1 VILITAASS
10 GIGRAT
16 ALRLGGVGAAV
27 LLVSRTREKLEQVAR
42 EIAEAGGEAHVH
54 PCDLAEM
61 EDIERMAA
69 EVLEHHGRVDVL
81 VNNASRSIRRSIELS
96 YDRLHDFE
104 RTIQLNYLAPTPRAS
119 PRTSPRRRRSTPS
132 SAASPEVVGDGVH
145 ITTVHMPLVRTP
157 MIEPTRIY
165 KGFPAISPEEAA
177 EMICDAIVDR
187 PERIATPLGN
197 LGRLAYAVSPSSM
210 DAVLNRAYRLFPDS
224 PAARGDVR
232 AAERPEEV
240 SEEGRAFAEFT
251 RGVHW

>member
-1 VILITAASS
+1 VRRRTARRGRLARRAPSLERAVEGKVILITAASS

-104 RTIQLNYLAPTPRAS
+104 RTIQLNYLAPVNLILKLLPGMRERRSGHIINISSIGGTGS
-119 PRTSPRRRRSTPS
+119 TSPPCTCRWCGLR
-132 SAASPEVVGDGVH
+132 
-145 ITTVHMPLVRTP
+145 
-157 MIEPTRIY
+157 
-165 KGFPAISPEEAA
+165 
-177 EMICDAIVDR
+177 
-187 PERIATPLGN
+187 
-197 LGRLAYAVSPSSM
+197 
-210 DAVLNRAYRLFPDS
+210 
-224 PAARGDVR
+224 
-232 AAERPEEV
+232 
-240 SEEGRAFAEFT
+240 
-251 RGVHW
+251 